1 MTSYKWLFWYV
12 KKTTSID
19 IEFNKTPTVICSIVI
34 QMPTRLVIKIQD
46 VLPKAINF
54 YLLELWCPW
63 GVRSKHQ
70 WPCPIWNPN
79 IWHYPKPLLRP
90 FVAKIGTRPCFFLI
104 WSYTIF
110 CWHVQWLWLWIQNF
124 RIIVNTLTH
133 NISSF
138 ENNSKLN
145 KYASS
150 MFLFQIWQQ
159 IFLQGLSKL
168 TWHNHFVLGFT
179 LVSILMHRLC
189 PSRLMDKKNSLPLGC
204 LHYVWWLKN
213 NSVAIW
219 LVTEF
224 SISCH

>member
-79 IWHYPKPLLRP
+79 IWHSPKLLLRP
-90 FVAKIGTRPCFFLI
+90 FVAKIVTRPWFILI
-104 WSYTIF
+104 WSYPNF
-110 CWHVQWLWLWIQNF
+110 CWQVQWLWLWIQNF
-124 RIIVNTLTH
+124 TITVDTLTH
-133 NISSF
+133 YITSF
-138 ENNSKLN
+138 ESNSKLN
-145 KYASS
+145 KSTSS
-150 MFLFQIWQQ
+150 MFLFQIRQQ
-159 IFLQGLSKL
+159 IF
-168 TWHNHFVLGFT
+168 
-179 LVSILMHRLC
+179 
-189 PSRLMDKKNSLPLGC
+189 
-204 LHYVWWLKN
+204 Y
-213 NSVAIW
+213 
-219 LVTEF
+219 
-224 SISCH
+224 